1 MSSVYLLIHKCILL
15 LLARTLCLSLFS
27 LSLFHLA
34 SDRYGWV
41 KFPRRCVVCV
51 EGTRDVQEILLEV
64 LNLQSVDRSQREP
77 SLLTWQNSYWL
88 CDFAVLRIA
97 VES

>member
-1 MSSVYLLIHKCILL
+1 M
-15 LLARTLCLSLFS
+15 
-27 LSLFHLA
+27 
-34 SDRYGWV
+34 
-41 KFPRRCVVCV
+41 VCV